1 MNLLTD
7 PVFALTGDGKVS
19 LPQLF
24 SEMAQGRVSG
34 FAALRPHQRPAWHMF
49 LVQLAALSLWASGHR
64 ELMTSVD
71 AWTAALRHLTKDHE
85 DDSPWQLVVADK
97 TKPAFLQPPVPKGL
111 AWSPI
116 VTPDNLDMLIT
127 ARNHD
132 VKQLIAW
139 DAEPEDWI
147 YALVSLQTCEGFGGR
162 GNYGIARMNGGSS
175 SRPLLGLV
183 PARSQADLSVNPSA
197 WWSRDV
203 RYLLD
208 ARDEGQIVAPGTSG
222 GPALLW
228 CLAWSEGE
236 QLRLPDLDP
245 WFIEVCRRVRMSNCE
260 GKLSAH
266 RATSKAARI
275 DAKAF
280 KGNTG
285 DPWTPMHKDGK
296 SLTLGSGDFDYNHL
310 CNYLFSG
317 DWVKPVLAQPR
328 RAECRD
334 MLLVAE
340 AFARGN
346 SKTEGFKSRV
356 VPVPGAVV
364 SNFTAQT
371 LGTLAKAQME
381 EIKIFDKSLGYAIA
395 LLAAGGERDKVDKG
409 HYHCAL
415 AARKRFDASADLLFF
430 PSLWR
435 RIMTVNAGCEERAS
449 ARSDFLHNLWCA
461 AQDEFTAA
469 MSSVPCACVLRP
481 RAEVRARRAL
491 HNRIRREYP
500 DAFRTEKRDVPH

>member
-222 GPALLW
+222 
-228 CLAWSEGE
+228 
-236 QLRLPDLDP
+236 
-245 WFIEVCRRVRMSNCE
+245 
-260 GKLSAH
+260 
-266 RATSKAARI
+266 
-275 DAKAF
+275 
-280 KGNTG
+280 
-285 DPWTPMHKDGK
+285 
-296 SLTLGSGDFDYNHL
+296 
-310 CNYLFSG
+310 
-317 DWVKPVLAQPR
+317 
-328 RAECRD
+328 
-334 MLLVAE
+334 
-340 AFARGN
+340 
-346 SKTEGFKSRV
+346 
-356 VPVPGAVV
+356 
-364 SNFTAQT
+364 
-371 LGTLAKAQME
+371 
-381 EIKIFDKSLGYAIA
+381 
-395 LLAAGGERDKVDKG
+395 
-409 HYHCAL
+409 
-415 AARKRFDASADLLFF
+415 
-430 PSLWR
+430 
-435 RIMTVNAGCEERAS
+435 
-449 ARSDFLHNLWCA
+449 
-461 AQDEFTAA
+461 
-469 MSSVPCACVLRP
+469 
-481 RAEVRARRAL
+481 
-491 HNRIRREYP
+491 
-500 DAFRTEKRDVPH
+500 